1 MHDYCVPF
9 TNVIHMTAPATF
21 FLQQH
26 GLFKARQSK
35 NPYKIGTAE
44 RKILIVFVYYIILT
58 VVALTA
64 FTLTTRDGDEFTSA
78 VFRYFEC
85 ESKGVD
91 PNNPCDPSGYIKLLH
106 VALSSLSYIL
116 LGLFP
121 MVNFIFVISVREL
134 KQYMKKQCPFL
145 FKRPRRKAAKFQLS
159 DTPSSTTSTQAGSVL
174 PSTPQTPREKKHFT
188 Y

>member
-1 MHDYCVPF
+1 MV
-9 TNVIHMTAPATF
+9 TF
-21 FLQQH
+21 VTSLQQH

-44 RKILIVFVYYIILT
+44 RKILIVFVYYIIL
-58 VVALTA
+58 VVIALTA
-64 FTLTTRDGDEFTSA
+64 FTLTIRDEEEFSSA
-78 VFRYFEC
+78 VLRYFEC

-91 PNNPCDPSGYIKLLH
+91 PDNPCDPSSYIKLLH
-106 VALSSLSYIL
+106 IALTSLSYIL

-134 KQYMKKQCPFL
+134 KQYMRKQCPFL
-145 FKRPRRKAAKFQLS
+145 FKRPRRKASKFQLS
-159 DTPSSTTSTQAGSVL
+159 DTPSSTTSTQTGTML
-174 PSTPQTPREKKHFT
+174 PSTPQTPRDKKHFI

>member
-1 MHDYCVPF
+1 MLF
-9 TNVIHMTAPATF
+9 TSDPLLS
-21 FLQQH
+21 LQQH

-44 RKILIVFVYYIILT
+44 RKILIVFVYYIILA

-64 FTLTTRDGDEFTSA
+64 FTLTIRDEEDFSSA
-78 VFRYFEC
+78 VLSYFQC

-91 PNNPCDPSGYIKLLH
+91 PNNPCDTSSYTTLLH
-106 VALSSLSYIL
+106 IALTSLSYIL

-121 MVNFIFVISVREL
+121 MINFIFVISVREL
-134 KQYMKKQCPFL
+134 KQYMQKQCPFL
-145 FKRPRRKAAKFQLS
+145 YKRPKRKAAKFQVS
-159 DTPSSTTSTQAGSVL
+159 DTPSSTTSTQTGSVL
-174 PSTPQTPREKKHFT
+174 PLTPQTPKEKKHFI